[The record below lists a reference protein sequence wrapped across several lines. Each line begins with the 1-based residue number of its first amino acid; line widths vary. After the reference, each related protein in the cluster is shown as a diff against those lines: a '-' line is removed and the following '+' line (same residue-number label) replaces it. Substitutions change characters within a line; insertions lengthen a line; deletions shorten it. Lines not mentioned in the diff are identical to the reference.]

1 MNPKSNPETVGH
13 RLITNYQG
21 ASRNAA
27 SVILTVWLV
36 GIASWFVNANAI
48 HNSALAIE
56 PSPVR
61 TFSVTASGLM
71 KQASESVGIGSVENV
86 IDYLR
91 NRNRDGISLVE
102 QTIATDAVPTEIEIT
117 APDEVELKVE
127 NRAGDG
133 IILNSIP
140 ILDQVEFAPES
151 VGRTLRVLVSG
162 DSLSTFAGQELVK
175 LMAGDPRF
183 VVRVEWANGSGL
195 TKPNILDWA
204 QYARDVTAKY
214 QPDLVVLILGGS
226 DTTNMVSGGK
236 LIERNSLEWTAEYSR
251 RVQLVVNEFTANG
264 VTNVVWAGPPPV
276 KDNNRNLSYAK
287 ISESLSFSSAQLSS
301 LKYLDTF
308 TGIKPQLSTT
318 AFGSPVLLRQADG
331 LHWTREASK
340 LIAIELKAILTP
352 LRP

>member
-13 RLITNYQG
+13 RLITNYRG

-48 HNSALAIE
+48 HNSAFAIE
-56 PSPVR
+56 PSPIR
-61 TFSVTASGLM
+61 TFSINVTGLM
-71 KQASESVGIGSVENV
+71 KQASESVGVGSIENV
-86 IDYLR
+86 IDQLR

-102 QTIATDAVPTEIEIT
+102 QTIATDVDSTEIET
-117 APDEVELKVE
+117 SSPVEVEIKVE

-133 IILNSIP
+133 FLLNSIP
-140 ILDQVEFAPES
+140 ILDQVELAPES

-183 VVRVEWANGSGL
+183 VVRIEWANGSGL

-214 QPDLVVLILGGS
+214 QPDLVILILGGS

-236 LIERNSLEWTAEYSR
+236 LIDRNSLEWTDEYSR

-276 KDNNRNLSYAK
+276 KDKNRNLSYAK
-287 ISESLSFSSAQLSS
+287 ISEALSFSSAQLAS
-301 LKYLDTF
+301 LRYLDTF
-308 TGIKPQLSTT
+308 TGINPQLSTNT
-318 AFGSPVLLRQADG
+318 LGSPILLRQADG

-340 LIAIELKAILTP
+340 LIATELKAMLTP